1 MSQFT
6 HLHVH
11 TQYSILDGASKINE
25 LLQKA
30 KDDGMPAVAI
40 TDHGNMFG
48 VKDFW
53 DHAKKIGIKPIIGI
67 ETYVA
72 ANGRHVKEKGKGNR
86 GHHLILLAKNATG
99 YKNLMKLSSLGFTE
113 GFYHN
118 ARIDHELLEQ
128 YHEGI
133 IASSA
138 CLGGEIPQ
146 YILMNQIDK
155 AYERARWF
163 KNLFGDDFYLELMR
177 HPAKAPQQREEIF
190 DRQQVVNRE
199 LIKMA
204 QTLGIKLIA
213 TNDVHFTNGED
224 AEAHDRLI
232 CLVTNSPVDDPKRM
246 RYTKEEYFKTTEQMK
261 ELFADVPEAIT
272 NTQEIVDK
280 VEELELESEPIMPD
294 FRLPEGF
301 ADEDDYLR
309 HLTYEGAK
317 ERWSD
322 DLPESTIERL
332 DFELETIKSM
342 GFPGYFLIVWDF
354 IKAARDMGVIVG
366 PGRGSAAGSA
376 VAYCLKI
383 TNIDPIK
390 YDLLFERFL
399 NPDRISMPD
408 IDIDFDDDGRQ
419 EILDWVVDKYGEDKV
434 AHIITFGTMATKSS
448 IRDVARVQEF
458 PLKRADEIAKL
469 VPEAPKMSF
478 KKAYKEA
485 PELKKL
491 RSEGNPEEKA
501 VLEYAEKLEGSVR
514 QTGVHACGI
523 IISKDSLTEY
533 IPVCTAKDANL
544 LVTQYDGNFVEPVGM
559 LKMDFL
565 GLKTLSIIKEALEYI
580 KASKGFAPDI
590 EQVPLTDSKTF
601 ELYARGETTALFQF
615 ESPGMKKHL
624 RSLKPD
630 RFEDL
635 VAMNALYRPGPMDY
649 IPSFIDRKYGRE
661 KIEYDHPLM
670 KEYLEDTYGIT
681 VFQEQVMLLS
691 RKLANFTRGQ
701 SDSLRKA
708 MGKKKIKLMEQLKV
722 KFHEGA
728 MANEAFI
735 EGCKQVN
742 KKPEILIE
750 KIWKDWE
757 AFAKYAFNKSHSVCY
772 AYVSY
777 QTAYLKAHYPSE
789 FMAAV
794 LTRNL
799 SDINKV
805 TTFLD
810 ETRHMGIEVLGPD
823 VNESVY
829 KFRVTNKGDLRF
841 GLGAVKNVGSNVVN
855 HIIEVREEHGR
866 FADIYDFVEKVDMH
880 IVNKKNMEGLA
891 YAGAFD
897 CFDIERH
904 NFFGSDEK
912 GLTFIEQLIRYGNRM
927 KEENSSA
934 QQSLFGGMD
943 EGFKVSK
950 PSVPQGDPWTKMAR
964 MNIEKEYVGIYLSEH
979 PLDDYKLELDHICNA
994 RFIDLQQD
1002 MESMENKE
1010 VTVGGMVTDVKHLT
1024 TKNGKPWGRLTIE
1037 DFSGAYSFALF
1048 GRDYMNFKPYME
1060 KDWYLLIKGRVQKR
1074 EWGDT
1079 NELEFKIK
1087 EISNLVDA
1095 REEKINSINIKIP
1108 IDSLSEELV
1117 TEMHH
1122 IMEQGKGSKQ
1132 LQFMVFDPEKDIVI
1146 PMFSRSISVDISNE
1160 LVDYLGRFPEL
1171 EYTLK

>member
-1 MSQFT
+1 
-6 HLHVH
+6 
-11 TQYSILDGASKINE
+11 
-25 LLQKA
+25 
-30 KDDGMPAVAI
+30 
-40 TDHGNMFG
+40 
-48 VKDFW
+48 
-53 DHAKKIGIKPIIGI
+53 
-67 ETYVA
+67 
-72 ANGRHVKEKGKGNR
+72 
-86 GHHLILLAKNATG
+86 
-99 YKNLMKLSSLGFTE
+99 MKLSSIGFTE

-118 ARIDHELLEQ
+118 ARIDHELLEK

-138 CLGGEIPQ
+138 CLGGEISQ
-146 YILMNQIDK
+146 YIMAGQMDK
-155 AYERARWF
+155 AYDRARWF

-177 HPAKAPQQREEIF
+177 HPAQAPQQRENIY
-190 DRQQVVNRE
+190 DRQQQVNEE
-199 LIKMA
+199 LVKMA
-204 QTLGIKLIA
+204 KELDIKLIA
-213 TNDVHFTNGED
+213 TNDVHFTNAED

-232 CLVTNSPVDDPKRM
+232 CLVTNAPVNDPKRM
-246 RYTKEEYFKTTEQMK
+246 RYTKEEYFKTTEEMQ
-261 ELFADVPEAIT
+261 ELFKDVPEAIA

-280 VEELELESEPIMPD
+280 IELLELDSDPIMPD
-294 FRLPEGF
+294 FPLPEGF
-301 ADEDDYLR
+301 ENEDDYLR
-309 HLTYEGAK
+309 HLSYEGAK
-317 ERWSD
+317 ERWGDELS
-322 DLPESTIERL
+322 ESMRERL
-332 DFELETIKSM
+332 DFELETIKTM

-354 IKAARDMGVIVG
+354 IKAARELGVIVG

-383 TNIDPIK
+383 TNIDPVK

-469 VPEAPKMSF
+469 VPEAPKMNF

-485 PELKKL
+485 PELRKI
-491 RSEGNPEEKA
+491 SQYGEPDEKA
-501 VLEYAEKLEGSVR
+501 VLNYAEKLEGSVR
-514 QTGVHACGI
+514 QVGVHACGI

-533 IPVCTAKDANL
+533 IPVCKTKDAKL
-544 LVTQYDGNFVEPVGM
+544 LVTQYDGNYVEPVGM

-565 GLKTLSIIKEALEYI
+565 GLKTLSIIKECLEYI
-580 KASKGFAPDI
+580 NNDKGFAPDI
-590 EQVPLTDSKTF
+590 DKVPLTDEKTF

-624 RSLKPD
+624 RALKPD

-649 IPSFIDRKYGRE
+649 IPSFIDRKHGRE

-670 KEYLEDTYGIT
+670 EEYLKDTYGIT

-701 SDSLRKA
+701 SDTLRKA
-708 MGKKKIKLMEQLKV
+708 MGKKKEKLMAELKV
-722 KFHEGA
+722 QFHDGA
-728 MANEAFI
+728 LANEAFM

-742 KKPEILIE
+742 KKPEELIE

-777 QTAYLKAHYPSE
+777 QTAYLKAHYPSH

-799 SDINKV
+799 SDIKKV
-805 TTFLD
+805 TIFLD

-823 VNESVY
+823 VNESIY
-829 KFRVTNKGDLRF
+829 KFRVTPQGNLRF
-841 GLGAVKNVGSNVVN
+841 GLGAVKNVGGNVVN
-855 HIIEVREEHGR
+855 HIIEVREEKGK
-866 FADIYDFVEKVDMH
+866 FDDIFDFVEKVDMH

-897 CFDIERH
+897 CFDIDRHSFFAEDER
-904 NFFGSDEK
+904 GT
-912 GLTFIEQLIRYGNRM
+912 TFIENIIKYGNRV
-927 KEENSSA
+927 KEESASA
-934 QQSLFGGMD
+934 QQSLFGGGD
-943 EGFKVSK
+943 EGFEVAK
-950 PSVPQGDPWTKMAR
+950 PAIIKGEPWTRMFR

-979 PLDDYKLELDHICNA
+979 PLDDYKLELEHFCNTKT
-994 RFIDLQQD
+994 IELQQD
-1002 MESMENKE
+1002 PDSLANKE
-1010 VTVGGMVTDVKHLT
+1010 ISVGGMVTDVKHLT

-1037 DFSGAYSFALF
+1037 DFSGSHSFAFF

-1060 KDWYLLIKGRVQKR
+1060 KDWYLLIKGRVEEKG
-1074 EWGDT
+1074 WGDDKDR
-1079 NELEFKIK
+1079 LEFKVK
-1087 EISNLVDA
+1087 EISNLADV
-1095 REEKINSINIKIP
+1095 REEKIKGLKIKIP
-1108 IDSLSEELV
+1108 IDSLTEDLV
-1117 TEMHH
+1117 TEMHD
-1122 IMEQGKGSKQ
+1122 IMEQGKGKAV
-1132 LQFMVFDPEKDIVI
+1132 LQFLINDPEKEMLI
-1146 PMFSRSISVDISNE
+1146 PMFSRSLTVEISQE
-1160 LVDYLGRFPEL
+1160 LINYLDRFPDL
-1171 EYTLK
+1171 EYSFN

>member
-1 MSQFT
+1 MSKFT

-11 TQYSILDGASKINE
+11 TQYSILDGASKISE
-25 LLQKA
+25 LLEKA
-30 KDDGMPAVAI
+30 KSDGMPAVAI

-53 DHAKKIGIKPIIGI
+53 DQAKKIGVKPIIGI

-86 GHHLILLAKNATG
+86 GHHLILLAKNKTG
-99 YKNLMKLSSLGFTE
+99 YKNLMKLSSIGFTE

-118 ARIDHELLEQ
+118 ARIDHELLEK
-128 YHEGI
+128 YHEGL

-146 YILMNQIDK
+146 YILHGQPDK
-155 AYERARWF
+155 AREKAQWF
-163 KNLFGDDFYLELMR
+163 KNLFGDDYYLELQR
-177 HPAKAPQQREEIF
+177 HPAKAPQQREEIY
-190 DRQQVVNRE
+190 DRQQMVNAE
-199 LIKMA
+199 LIKIA
-204 QTLGIKLIA
+204 KELDIKLIA
-213 TNDVHFTNGED
+213 TNDVHFTNAED

-232 CLVTNSPVDDPKRM
+232 CLVTNAPINDPKRM
-246 RYTKEEYFKTTEQMK
+246 RYTKEEYFKTTDEMK
-261 ELFADVPEAIT
+261 ELFADVPEAIE
-272 NTQEIVDK
+272 NTQDIVDK
-280 VEELELESEPIMPD
+280 IEELELNSAPIMPD
-294 FRLPEGF
+294 FPLPEGF
-301 ADEDDYLR
+301 DNEDDYLK
-309 HLTYEGAK
+309 HLSYEGAH
-317 ERWSD
+317 ERWGEDLSD
-322 DLPESTIERL
+322 SLKERL
-332 DFELETIKSM
+332 DFELETIKTM

-354 IKAARDMGVIVG
+354 IKAAREMGVIVG

-419 EILDWVVDKYGEDKV
+419 EILEWVVNKYGEDKV

-478 KKAYKEA
+478 KKAYKESK
-485 PELKKL
+485 ELKEI
-491 RSEGNPEEKA
+491 RANGDPSEKA
-501 VLEYAEKLEGSVR
+501 VLQYAEKLEGSVR

-533 IPVCTAKDANL
+533 IPVCKAKDAKL
-544 LVTQYDGNFVEPVGM
+544 LVTQYDGGYVEPVGM
-559 LKMDFL
+559 LKIDFL

-580 KASKGFAPDI
+580 HDSSGFAPEIDK
-590 EQVPLTDSKTF
+590 VPLNDQKTF

-624 RSLKPD
+624 RALKPD

-635 VAMNALYRPGPMDY
+635 VAMNALYRPGPMAY
-649 IPSFIDRKYGRE
+649 IPDFVDRKHGKK

-670 KEYLEDTYGIT
+670 EEYLEETYGIT

-708 MGKKKIKLMEQLKV
+708 MGKKKKDIMAELKI
-722 KFHEGA
+722 KFHDGA
-728 MANEAFI
+728 IANPAFMD
-735 EGCKQVN
+735 GCKQM
-742 KKPEILIE
+742 KKDPEKLID

-757 AFAKYAFNKSHSVCY
+757 AFAEYAFNKSHSVCY

-777 QTAYLKAHYPSE
+777 QTAYLKAHYPSH

-794 LTRNL
+794 LSRNL
-799 SDINKV
+799 SDISKV
-805 TTFLD
+805 TIFLD

-823 VNESVY
+823 VNESIY
-829 KFRVTNKGDLRF
+829 KFRVTPKGDLRF
-841 GLGAVKNVGSNVVN
+841 GLGAVKNVGGNVVN
-855 HIIEVREEHGR
+855 HIIEVREEKGKYI
-866 FADIYDFVEKVDMH
+866 DIYDFVEKVDMR

-897 CFDIERH
+897 CFGIERH
-904 NFFGSDEK
+904 RYFAEDEK
-912 GLTFIEQLIRYGNRM
+912 GSTFIENIIKYGNRL
-927 KEENSSA
+927 KEENASA
-934 QQSLFGGMD
+934 QQSLFGGAE
-943 EGFKVSK
+943 EGFEVAK
-950 PSVPQGDPWTKMAR
+950 PEPALSEPWTKMAR

-979 PLDDYKLELDHICNA
+979 PLDDYKLELNHFCTA
-994 RFIDLQQD
+994 KFVDLQQD
-1002 MESMENKE
+1002 MESFKGKD
-1010 VTVGGMVTDVKHLT
+1010 VTVGGMVTEVKHLT
-1024 TKNGKPWGRLTIE
+1024 TKTGKPWGRFTVE
-1037 DFSGAYSFALF
+1037 DFSGSYSFALF
-1048 GRDYMNFKPYME
+1048 GKDYMAFKPYME
-1060 KDWYLLIKGRVQKR
+1060 KDWYLLIKGRVQNR

-1079 NELEFKIK
+1079 EELEFKMK
-1087 EISNLVDA
+1087 EISNLGDV
-1095 REEKINSINIKIP
+1095 REEKIKMINIKIP
-1108 IDSLSEELV
+1108 IEALSEELV
-1117 TEMHH
+1117 TEMHD
-1122 IMEQGKGSKQ
+1122 IMARGKGNAA
-1132 LQFMVFDPEKDIVI
+1132 LQFLVHDPKKDMVI
-1146 PMFSRSISVDISNE
+1146 PLFSRSISVEITKE
-1160 LVDYLGRFPEL
+1160 LIEYLERFPEL
-1171 EYTLK
+1171 EYSLN